1 MKSVLATTDGND
13 LRATTVA
20 DELGYLWSNLL
31 QRGVADGHRTIGFCA
46 IGDSE
51 GGHGLVGSLA
61 LLLGSRGKHV
71 ALVEATLRAATLSP
85 LFEVSGA
92 PGLADVLAGR
102 GDLQDALRP
111 QVAPGVDL
119 VTGGAA
125 SDPFW
130 GFTSDRFRALLDE
143 LLATRVLCL
152 VDVPALNRA
161 PEAALVIRA
170 LDAVV
175 LVVEANR
182 HRADVVRRNV
192 AFLRSLG
199 TPFLGAVLTDL
210 VHELPTR
217 LARLC

>member
-1 MKSVLATTDGND
+1 MKNVLATTDGND
-13 LRATTVA
+13 LRATTA
-20 DELGYLWSNLL
+20 AAELGFLWSNLL
-31 QRGVADGHRTIGFCA
+31 QRGVADGHRAIGFC
-46 IGDSE
+46 E
-51 GGHGLVGSLA
+51 GGNGLVGSLA
-61 LLLGSRGKHV
+61 LLLGSRGKQI
-71 ALVEATLRAATLSP
+71 ALVEATLRTATLSP
-85 LFEVSGA
+85 LFEVSGS
-92 PGLADVLAGR
+92 PGLADVLADR
-102 GDLQDALRP
+102 GDLTDALRP

-125 SDPFW
+125 HDPFW

-143 LLATRVLCL
+143 LLATRDLCL
-152 VDVPALNRA
+152 VDVPGLNRA

-182 HRADVVRRNV
+182 HRAEVVRRNV

-199 TPFLGAVLTDL
+199 TPFLGAVLTDV

-217 LARLC
+217 